1 MPWREVT
8 SGKKKKTKTRKRD
21 TLLIKPSSRYRPR
34 SAHLRYD
41 TPGAA
46 VGAACSITISDCLAR
61 SCIQTRPWRKKER
74 KKEKKEEWNWAFS
87 RGKTAQSGHCFE
99 RTTLHSAFCGQKF
112 KAHIT
117 FLLVSASL
125 PTAST
130 LVARGNLKHDRQYF
144 PLVPCL
150 RVTQARSR
158 LNEKQERG
166 RRKRICANSTYV
178 AEKGTKKKITEE
190 RDLHLRKVEVLG
202 SFSFFLCYSWMLSFV
217 FYA

>member
-1 MPWREVT
+1 MPQWVPHAVSRFPTV
-8 SGKKKKTKTRKRD
+8 
-21 TLLIKPSSRYRPR
+21 LLEAAFR
-34 SAHLRYD
+34 HD
-41 TPGAA
+41 PG
-46 VGAACSITISDCLAR
+46 G
-61 SCIQTRPWRKKER
+61 RKKER
-74 KKEKKEEWNWAFS
+74 KKKEEWNWAFS

-202 SFSFFLCYSWMLSFV
+202 SFSFFFVLLLNALVRFLRIKTELATRLTCSSSSATPGYGNLSTSARKCGSEV
-217 FYA
+217 E